1 MSDIVF
7 GTDGWRGRIAEDY
20 TFANVRRCSQGF
32 ADYLRRTGDAANGV
46 VIGYD
51 KRFAAEDFAAAAAE
65 VMAANGIRV
74 WLTEG
79 ATPTPTISYGVVDK
93 GAGAGI
99 NITASH
105 NPPHDCGFKVRDSGG
120 GAIPPALLKE
130 IEALI
135 PADEGGA
142 RRVKLDDA
150 LSDGR
155 VTLFDAGPAYVR
167 QIGRLVDLEPLK
179 QAGFDVMVDCMW
191 GNGAGW
197 FPKLL
202 AGGRTSVSEV
212 HNERNPIFP
221 HMSRPE
227 PIHPNIDD
235 GLAAARQAGADVT
248 IINDG
253 DADRVGFGDEHGQF
267 IDQLRAYGLL
277 GYYFLE
283 VRGER
288 GPIVKTVST
297 TKMLNKLGKIY
308 DVPVYETGVG
318 FKYIAPKMVEVDA
331 LLGGEESGGYAFRNH
346 VPERDGIL
354 AGLYMLDFM
363 VQTGKKPS
371 QLLEQLFELVGPHY
385 YERVDS
391 AFDMERKAEIQRN
404 VATAR
409 PERIGGLRVEDIV
422 TIDGH
427 QFVMEDG
434 GWVLVR
440 FSGTEPIIR
449 VYCETTHEDRVDAI
463 IEDGMRLA
471 GLAQAG

>member
-7 GTDGWRGRIAEDY
+7 GTDGWRGRIADDY
-20 TFANVRRCSQGF
+20 TFTNVRRCTQGF
-32 ADYLRRTGDAANGV
+32 ATYLKQTGVAPRGV
-46 VIGYD
+46 VVGYD
-51 KRFAAEDFAAAAAE
+51 KRFEAEDFAAAAAE
-65 VMAANGIRV
+65 VLAGNGIKV

-105 NPPHDCGFKVRDSGG
+105 NPPHDCGFKVRDGGG
-120 GAIPPALLKE
+120 GAIAPKLLKQ
-130 IEALI
+130 IEAQI
-135 PADEGGA
+135 PPDESGVSSM
-142 RRVKLDDA
+142 RLSDA
-150 LSDGR
+150 LSDGQ

-167 QIGRLVDLEPLK
+167 QISRLVDIEPLK
-179 QAGFDVMVDCMW
+179 DAGFTVMVDCMW

-202 AGGRTSVSEV
+202 AGGKTKVSEV

-227 PIHPNIDD
+227 PIHPNIDH
-235 GLAAARQAGADVT
+235 GLEAAKAAGADVT

-253 DADRVGFGDEHGQF
+253 DADRVGFGDEYGEF

-283 VRGER
+283 IRGER

-297 TKMLNKLGKIY
+297 TKMLNKLGARY
-308 DVPVYETGVG
+308 GVPIYETGVG
-318 FKYIAPKMVEVDA
+318 FKYIAPKMVEVNA

-371 QLLEQLFELVGPHY
+371 ELLDMLFGLVGPHY
-385 YERVDS
+385 YKRVDS
-391 AFDMERKAEIQRN
+391 QFEQERKAEIQHN
-404 VATAR
+404 VASAR
-409 PERIGGLRVEDIV
+409 PAFIGGLRVEEIV

-427 QFVMEDG
+427 QYMMEDG

-449 VYCETTHEDRVDAI
+449 VYCETTHEDKVDAI

-471 GLAQAG
+471 GLA

>member
-7 GTDGWRGRIAEDY
+7 GTDGWRGRIADDY
-20 TFANVRRCSQGF
+20 TFANVRRCTQGF
-32 ADYLRRTGDAANGV
+32 AVYLQKTGDAARGV
-46 VIGYD
+46 VVGHD
-51 KRFAAEDFAAAAAE
+51 KRFQAEDFAAAAAE
-65 VMAANGIRV
+65 VLAANGIQV
-74 WLTEG
+74 WLTDG
-79 ATPTPTISYGVVDK
+79 ATPTPTISYAVVDK

-105 NPPHDCGFKVRDSGG
+105 NPPYDCGFKVRDSGG
-120 GAIPPALLKE
+120 GAIPPDLLKK

-135 PADEGGA
+135 PDDEGG
-142 RRVKLDDA
+142 VKRMRLDDA
-150 LSDGR
+150 MSDGK
-155 VTLFDAGPAYVR
+155 VTKFDAGPAYIE
-167 QIGRLVDLEPLK
+167 QIGRLVDLAPLK
-179 QAGFDVMVDCMW
+179 QAGFQVMVDCMW

-197 FPKLL
+197 FPRLL
-202 AGGRTSVSEV
+202 DGGQTSVSEV

-221 HMSRPE
+221 FMARPE
-227 PIHPNIDD
+227 PIHPNIDH
-235 GLAAARQAGADVT
+235 GLEAAKRAGADVT

-253 DADRVGFGDEHGQF
+253 DADRVGFGDEHGLF

-288 GPIVKTVST
+288 GPIVKTIST
-297 TKMLNKLGKIY
+297 TKMLNKLGARY
-308 DVPVYETGVG
+308 EVPVYETGVG
-318 FKYIAPKMVEVDA
+318 FKYIAPKMVEVGA
-331 LLGGEESGGYAFRNH
+331 LIGGEESGGYAFRNH

-371 QLLEQLFELVGPHY
+371 QLLAQLFELIGPHY
-385 YERVDS
+385 YKRVDS
-391 AFDMERKAEIQRN
+391 NFEADRKAEIQHN
-404 VATAR
+404 VAAAR

-463 IEDGMRLA
+463 IDDGMRLA
-471 GLAQAG
+471 GLV